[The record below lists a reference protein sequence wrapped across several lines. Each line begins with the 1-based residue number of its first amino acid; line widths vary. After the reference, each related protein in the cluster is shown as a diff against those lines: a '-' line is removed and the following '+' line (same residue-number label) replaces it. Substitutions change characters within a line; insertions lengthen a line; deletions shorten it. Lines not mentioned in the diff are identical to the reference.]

1 MERGSRSAGDLDSAV
16 RALIGRVAREAT
28 PREARED
35 QAGAGVIV
43 CVHDNPA
50 SGELSLVGDSRDGAV
65 LAIRRTCHG
74 SMRAGLIATAERLER
89 REGCRG
95 DERQTT
101 SAGSSRSDRSCS
113 TSTARR
119 PMIDQEHPARR
130 PGHRADLRAGE
141 RIGGSKR
148 GVVMCRDHEAPPVAR
163 GEAPVA
169 AGVVEPTERT
179 PPSTGCHRRGRDA
192 CPHEPGLP
200 LPPARTVRPADRR
213 PNLSRSCGPG
223 PRAVGWLRID
233 RGEACVLVGW
243 AAIGAGRGV
252 GVMDERAQGLLD
264 VAAGVLGELDLEV
277 VIDRL
282 LESAREL
289 TGAQYAALGVLDA
302 SRTELERFIAVG
314 IDETVRREIGALPH
328 GKGVLGELIR
338 DPFRCACQP
347 SASTPAHTAFRS
359 GTRQCGRSWVSPSW
373 SGRSRSGACI

>member
-28 PREARED
+28 PRKARED

-50 SGELSLVGDSRDGAV
+50 SGELSLVGDGRDEAV
-65 LAIRRTCHG
+65 LAIRRTYQG
-74 SMRAGLIATAERLER
+74 SMRAELIATAERLER

-101 SAGSSRSDRSCS
+101 STGSSRSGRSCS

-119 PMIDQEHPARR
+119 PMIDQAHPARR

-192 CPHEPGLP
+192 CPHEPALP
-200 LPPARTVRPADRR
+200 LPPRLVRFAQRTGGPLSAAHAARVLALWGGCGSTVVRHAC
-213 PNLSRSCGPG
+213 LS
-223 PRAVGWLRID
+223 VGL
-233 RGEACVLVGW
+233 
-243 AAIGAGRGV
+243 
-252 GVMDERAQGLLD
+252 
-264 VAAGVLGELDLEV
+264 
-277 VIDRL
+277 
-282 LESAREL
+282 
-289 TGAQYAALGVLDA
+289 
-302 SRTELERFIAVG
+302 
-314 IDETVRREIGALPH
+314 
-328 GKGVLGELIR
+328 
-338 DPFRCACQP
+338 
-347 SASTPAHTAFRS
+347 RS
-359 GTRQCGRSWVSPSW
+359 GPAGGS
-373 SGRSRSGACI
+373 A

>member
-28 PREARED
+28 PRKARED

-50 SGELSLVGDSRDGAV
+50 SGELSLVGDGRDEAV
-65 LAIRRTCHG
+65 LAIRRTYQG
-74 SMRAGLIATAERLER
+74 SMRAELIATAERLER

-101 SAGSSRSDRSCS
+101 STGSSRSGRSCS
-113 TSTARR
+113 TFTARR
-119 PMIDQEHPARR
+119 PMIDQAHPARR

-200 LPPARTVRPADRR
+200 LPPGSFGSPSGQAAHSQPPLMRPGSSRCGVAADR
-213 PNLSRSCGPG
+213 P
-223 PRAVGWLRID
+223 W
-233 RGEACVLVGW
+233 
-243 AAIGAGRGV
+243 
-252 GVMDERAQGLLD
+252 
-264 VAAGVLGELDLEV
+264 
-277 VIDRL
+277 
-282 LESAREL
+282 
-289 TGAQYAALGVLDA
+289 
-302 SRTELERFIAVG
+302 
-314 IDETVRREIGALPH
+314 
-328 GKGVLGELIR
+328 
-338 DPFRCACQP
+338 
-347 SASTPAHTAFRS
+347 
-359 GTRQCGRSWVSPSW
+359 
-373 SGRSRSGACI
+373 